1 MRRVR
6 RVRRV
11 LGVLLVLMVPS
22 VAAAQE
28 SAKVPEVTEADR
40 QAAFPDVHGH
50 AVHDT
55 AISFKALFDQL
66 EWQYIHGKQGLRWDN
81 NTWIGG
87 DVHRFW
93 IKSEG
98 EAVDGIVD
106 DGDVRL
112 LYGRSFSRWWE
123 WVAGVRHDFQPDP
136 QHTWFTA
143 GLHGL
148 APQWFEIDAMASIGP
163 NGHTSARLE
172 VEYEA
177 LMTNR
182 LVLQPLVEL
191 SFAGKDDPDR
201 GIGAGLSTGE
211 VGFRL
216 RYELRRGLAP
226 YVGLVWHRKLF
237 GTGDYASAAGDDVGG
252 WHVVVGVRTWF

>member
-1 MRRVR
+1 MRRV
-6 RVRRV
+6 
-11 LGVLLVLMVPS
+11 LQVLLVLLVPS
-22 VAAAQE
+22 VAAAQQG
-28 SAKVPEVTEADR
+28 ATVPEVTEADR

-50 AVHDT
+50 AVHDA

-87 DVHRFW
+87 DINRLW

-98 EAVDGIVD
+98 EAVDGVVD
-106 DGDVRL
+106 DADVRL
-112 LYGRSFSRWWE
+112 LYGRSFARWWE
-123 WVAGVRHDFQPDP
+123 WVAGVRHDIRPDP

-216 RYELRRGLAP
+216 RYELRRELAP
-226 YVGLVWHRKLF
+226 YVGVVWHRKLF
-237 GTGDYASAAGDDVGG
+237 GTGDYAREAGDDVGG
-252 WHVVVGVRTWF
+252 WHVVAGVRTWF